1 MAKPNLNDLLAFATT
16 ARERSFT
23 RAAAQLGISRSALSH
38 KMRAL
43 EELLGMQLLTRT
55 TRSVSTT
62 EAGARLLSA
71 VAPRISE
78 IEEELASLTAL
89 REKPAGMVRIT
100 ANDHSIQ
107 TVLWPRLLPLLEEYP
122 DIQIEFSADYGFT
135 DIAAQRFNAGV
146 RLGDSVDKDMIATRI
161 APDMRMAIGAAPKY
175 LEGKRPPA
183 SPHELTEFDCINLRL
198 PTYGGLYAWEFEKDG
213 NELSVRVEGQVIF
226 NNAFLMIKAAIDG
239 RGLVYAPFDILEQHF
254 KSGELEPLLE
264 DWCATFPG
272 YHIYY
277 ASRRQ
282 VSPALTLVINALRYH
297 QAP

>member
-16 ARERSFT
+16 AREQSFT

-78 IEEELASLTAL
+78 IEEELASLSAL
-89 REKPAGMVRIT
+89 REKPAGMIRIT

-107 TVLWPRLLPLLEEYP
+107 TILWPRLEPLLREYP

-161 APDMRMAIGAAPKY
+161 APDMRMAIGAAPDY
-175 LEGKRPPA
+175 LQAKPLPV
-183 SPHELTEFDCINLRL
+183 SPRELTEFSCINLRL

-213 NELSVRVEGQVIF
+213 NELSVRVQGQVIF
-226 NNAFLMIKAAIDG
+226 NNVFLMLKAAIDG
-239 RGLVYAPFDILEQHF
+239 NGLVYAPFDLLEQHF
-254 KSGELEPLLE
+254 ASGELIPLLQ
-264 DWCATFPG
+264 DWWATFPG

-282 VSPALTLVINALRYH
+282 VSPALSLVIEALRYDRT
-297 QAP
+297 